1 MTNVLRRS
9 QCESNDDS
17 VVVAAR
23 VEFLDI
29 AEKAL
34 RIGKPLNMADLEAL
48 YIDVLHENDVAIPS
62 CCRKTLKQLI
72 SSQIPDV
79 EFHSPERVNEP
90 ERVFGRKSSVT
101 REAAQVRKRKKGLWR
116 FSLLCHLVQVT
127 GLHAATV
134 LAMQPGT
141 ERATKR
147 PPIQGSQKE
156 PKRNLKV
163 KMAPL
168 APREKNWEETKK
180 LTRSQTCPYNKK
192 VCFFCERVATHQ
204 EHLHSVSTTSAGQS
218 IRSAVQIL
226 GDAKLQTK
234 LATAIDSNDAY
245 VIDIKYQ
252 ELLLEYDECVAPIA
266 VWI

>member
-34 RIGKPLNMADLEAL
+34 RKGKPLNMTDLEAL

-90 ERVFGRKSSVT
+90 ERVTVKETRDISMLSYEEDDSKDIGMKS
-101 REAAQVRKRKKGLWR
+101 
-116 FSLLCHLVQVT
+116 
-127 GLHAATV
+127 
-134 LAMQPGT
+134 
-141 ERATKR
+141 
-147 PPIQGSQKE
+147 I
-156 PKRNLKV
+156 
-163 KMAPL
+163 
-168 APREKNWEETKK
+168 
-180 LTRSQTCPYNKK
+180 
-192 VCFFCERVATHQ
+192 
-204 EHLHSVSTTSAGQS
+204 
-218 IRSAVQIL
+218 
-226 GDAKLQTK
+226 
-234 LATAIDSNDAY
+234 
-245 VIDIKYQ
+245 
-252 ELLLEYDECVAPIA
+252 
-266 VWI
+266 